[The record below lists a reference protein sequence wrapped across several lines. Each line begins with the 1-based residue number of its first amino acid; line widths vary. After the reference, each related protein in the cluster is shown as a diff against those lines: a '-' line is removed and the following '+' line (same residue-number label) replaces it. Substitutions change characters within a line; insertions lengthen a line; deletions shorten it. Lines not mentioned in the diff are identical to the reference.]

1 LRYCGIGTISRC
13 FPAWHDLGG
22 ISGDSA
28 AEDGKRE
35 MPSKQS
41 NRNVAAGGFVAPNW
55 LLLAAYVAAIFAS
68 ASLLFAVQPLF
79 AKLVLPRLGGSP
91 SVWSVAMVFFQAMLL
106 AGYAYAHLLTRF
118 LPVRYAVTI
127 HIAVM
132 LLATIALPLSIA
144 EGWGRPPSRGEAL
157 YLIGLFSVSVGL
169 PFFAL
174 AANSPLLQAWF
185 ARTNHPSAKD
195 PYFLYAAGNVG
206 SFLALLSYP
215 LAVEPLTLL
224 TGQRAFWSYG
234 FYLLIALIAIC
245 GALVWPFGGR
255 APRARSA
262 RADGAAPK
270 ALDALMWTVLA
281 AVPSAFLIAVTSYIS
296 TDVGSTPLLWV
307 IPLALYLTT
316 FVIVFQTRPIIPHS
330 FALKAQLPAVAL
342 LVGLYLYGSTDALFM
357 VIAINIGAFFITA
370 LVCHGELAQRRPPA
384 RYLTAFYLWM
394 SFGGMVG
401 GIFAGLIAPHIFNWV
416 AEYPLLIVAGLL
428 CRPGVFTVLQ
438 QRSRLFWFVGFTVL
452 VIAARAY
459 VETNGALT
467 DTTFMAIVSSLLLV
481 SVILLRD
488 SLKFAAVAGIL
499 LVIGYI
505 NQQDRGESVRNF
517 FGVHKIYETNNGTYR
532 VLLHGTTVHGA
543 EMVTHNA
550 VRLPGSRPVPLA
562 YYHSNSGLAKT
573 IEAARKKKPGALN
586 VAVVGLGTGALACYT
601 RAGDNWIFYE
611 IDQSIV
617 DVASNPAY
625 FTYKPL
631 CAPQA
636 KVVLGD
642 ARLTITDAPNGA
654 YDLIVVDAFSSDAI
668 PIHLLTREAMAAYLS
683 KLAPHGMIVMHI
695 SNRHLELASIVAGIA
710 SANGLETLINSQ
722 QDEQEDSAH
731 YLYTSTVTAV
741 ARAPEDFGALKEA
754 NSGWEPLAPDPKQ
767 WIWTD
772 DYSNVVGAM
781 IRHLRE

>member
-1 LRYCGIGTISRC
+1 M
-13 FPAWHDLGG
+13 
-22 ISGDSA
+22 ISGKANKKSA
-28 AEDGKRE
+28 
-35 MPSKQS
+35 
-41 NRNVAAGGFVAPNW
+41 VAGGFAAPNW
-55 LLLAAYVAAIFAS
+55 LLLAAYVVAIFVS

-79 AKLVLPRLGGSP
+79 TKLVLPRLGGSP

-118 LPVRYAVTI
+118 LPVRYAVVI
-127 HIAVM
+127 HVAVM

-144 EGWGRPPSRGEAL
+144 EGWGRPPNRGEAL

-224 TGQRAFWSYG
+224 TGQRTFWSYG
-234 FYLLIALIAIC
+234 FYLLIALIALC
-245 GALVWPFGGR
+245 GALVWPFGNRG
-255 APRARSA
+255 PRARA
-262 RADGAAPK
+262 LRADGPAPGII
-270 ALDALMWTVLA
+270 DALIWTALA

-316 FVIVFQTRPIIPHS
+316 FVIVFQRHPVIPHS

-342 LVGLYLYGSTDALFM
+342 LVGLYLYGSTDAIFM

-370 LVCHGELAQRRPPA
+370 LVCHGELAQRRPAA
-384 RYLTAFYLWM
+384 RYLTSFYLWM
-394 SFGGMVG
+394 SFGGMIG
-401 GIFAGLIAPHIFNWV
+401 GIFAGLIAPNIFKWV

-428 CRPGVFTVLQ
+428 CRPGVFTAVQ
-438 QRSRLFWFVGFTVL
+438 QRSRLFWFVGFTAI
-452 VIAARAY
+452 VIVMSAY
-459 VETNGALT
+459 IDRHGALE
-467 DTTFMAIVSSLLLV
+467 DTTFMAIVSSILLI
-481 SVILLRD
+481 SVILARD
-488 SLKFAAVAGIL
+488 SLKFAAVAGVL
-499 LVIGYI
+499 LLAGYI

-532 VLLHGTTVHGA
+532 VLLHGTIVHGA
-543 EMVTHNA
+543 EMVARNT
-550 VRLPGSRPVPLA
+550 VQLPGARPVPLA

-573 IEAARKKKPGALN
+573 VEAARQKKAGTLN
-586 VAVVGLGTGALACYT
+586 VAVIGLGTGALACYA
-601 RAGDNWIFYE
+601 RAGDNFVFYE

-617 DVASNPAY
+617 DVANNPAY

-636 KVVLGD
+636 KIILGD

-683 KLAPHGMIVMHI
+683 KLAPHGMVVMHI

-710 SANGLETLINSQ
+710 QANGLETLINSQ
-722 QDEQEDSAH
+722 QDEQEDNAR

-767 WIWTD
+767 WVWTD
-772 DYSNVVGAM
+772 DYSNVIGSM